1 MITLKL
7 IIWLLFIVAHAY
19 FDYYRITIEKKHPIY
34 WQSFLFIRLPAGLLY
49 LLLWDW
55 HNWLYAG
62 NYILFECTSF
72 YLTFPALLNIFRKK
86 ELFYLGKSSGWLDT
100 HFIKHPVQFRIA
112 LLLALVICILSVIV
126 IYQR

>member
-7 IIWLLFIVAHAY
+7 FIWLLFIIAHAY
-19 FDYYRITIEKKHPIY
+19 FDYYLITIEKKHPIY
-34 WQSFLFIRLPAGLLY
+34 IRSFLCIRLPAALLY

-55 HNWLYAG
+55 HNLLYAG
-62 NYILFECTSF
+62 NFILFECTSF
-72 YLTFPALLNIFRKK
+72 YLIFPVLLNTFRKK
-86 ELFYLGKSSGWLDT
+86 ELFYLGKSSGWLDP

-112 LLLALVICILSVIV
+112 LLLALALCVMSVIV